1 MVKKKSIFKVKS
13 ILVVVLGV
21 ALLIMLVQAVI
32 GPGGYQQGQKLQGT
46 TNDLIRLIEAVK
58 SENKQLENEIERLK
72 TDPKEIEKIARE
84 ELGMVKPGEHQV
96 VIKPNNNEKQATRT
110 PSLNKIFLF
119 GLNFYKT
126 IKTINLTPQLW
137 RKQNPHAGWSSL
149 VARWAHNPKVAGSN
163 PAPATNSNLP

>member
-21 ALLIMLVQAVI
+21 ALLIMLVQAMI
-32 GPGGYQQGQKLQGT
+32 GPGGYQEGQKLQGT

-84 ELGMVKPGEHQV
+84 EFRMAAEGEKIYRV
-96 VIKPNNNEKQATRT
+96 EYEKH
-110 PSLNKIFLF
+110 I
-119 GLNFYKT
+119 
-126 IKTINLTPQLW
+126 
-137 RKQNPHAGWSSL
+137 
-149 VARWAHNPKVAGSN
+149 SN
-163 PAPATNSNLP
+163 